1 MTPDEAREWLAA
13 TPLDRMEVQTRK
25 EVEAALARDP
35 EVANEA
41 EFDRFVEEGLRPL
54 RSRGSAREAVL
65 QRLRLDPSRLP
76 GSRRRSRRGSV
87 RLAAAGNRR
96 ALALA
101 AAILLCAAGGIWFWS
116 ARPSTP
122 VEPEVVEAKDIR
134 PLDLRPVEPKVTTAD
149 PELDVADE
157 PVPSA
162 HPQAPEVVEAPAPKA
177 RPEPAV
183 KPQVPDWA
191 EVSSGSAR
199 WELAGEASARA
210 TLGFPGGAG
219 IPLQEADLRVL
230 PGAEGKPERLA
241 VVAREGRTARLLDL
255 GSNDGLPKDLGEHEA
270 LPLEPERVYLLRLE
284 GGGYA
289 AYYELRVTEFTPG
302 GHVELDWLPVPTAWA
317 LTRITLA
324 RQTFEEAAAQAELDA
339 LHRRQ
344 NPEQADPAGGGGV
357 HAKPVEP
364 EKEKVKK
371 VVKPLGRMP

>member
-1 MTPDEAREWLAA
+1 MTHEEAREWLAA

-65 QRLRLDPSRLP
+65 HRLRLDSSRLT
-76 GSRRRSRRGSV
+76 GSRRRSRRASV

-116 ARPSTP
+116 GRSKAP
-122 VEPEVVEAKDIR
+122 VEPAVTDAKDIH
-134 PLDLRPVEPKVTTAD
+134 PLDLRSVEPKPATAD
-149 PELDVADE
+149 PEPDTPDE
-157 PVPSA
+157 PTPSA
-162 HPQAPEVVEAPAPKA
+162 HPQVPEVAEAPAPKA
-177 RPEPAV
+177 LPAPAIA
-183 KPQVPDWA
+183 PQVPDWA

-199 WELAGEASARA
+199 WELAGEAAARA
-210 TLGFPGGAG
+210 TLGFPGGSG

-230 PGAEGKPERLA
+230 PGADGKPERLA

-255 GSNDGLPKDLGEHEA
+255 GSNEGLPKDLGEHEA

-284 GGGYA
+284 GGGFA

-302 GHVELDWLPVPTAWA
+302 GHAELDWLPVPTAWA

-344 NPEQADPAGGGGV
+344 NPEQADPAGGGV
-357 HAKPVEP
+357 HAKPVEPP